1 MFIYPMPVIY
11 CLFTNEVTPFWN
23 DFNLQTLKQTV
34 TFLHALSNIST
45 TNQKIIQILK
55 QQDARKLIQ
64 NTT

>member
-23 DFNLQTLKQTV
+23 DFILQTLKQTV